1 MENLKKLIDDA
12 RKKKGYSIRNL
23 ALNIG
28 MTEAG
33 YYAMLRNNSAKLKTL
48 ERLSDELNIPL
59 AKLLHANNE
68 SEEQYFYLDNTEK
81 NSIESEWKLK
91 YEESQR
97 FVKTLLHTI
106 EELTM
111 GKFEPVLQCQPA
123 A

>member
-48 ERLSDELNIPL
+48 ERLSEELSIPL
-59 AKLLHANNE
+59 GILLNANNGT
-68 SEEQYFYLDNTEK
+68 EEQYFSLENTEK
-81 NSIESEWKLK
+81 NSIDSEWKLK